1 MNIGDVSR
9 LSGLPAKTIRYYEEI
24 GLVRPMRGSNG
35 YRQFRERDL
44 HKLAF
49 LGRARSLGFSLE
61 DCRSLLALYEDRQ
74 RASADVKRIAQEHL
88 ARIERK
94 MEELR
99 QMHRTLTDLV
109 ERCAGDHR
117 PDCPILADLAA
128 ETRGMTESRE
138 GSPGDGGGDGGLGAA
153 VVPER

>member
-24 GLVRPMRGSNG
+24 GLVEPMRGLNG

-74 RASADVKRIAQEHL
+74 RASADVKRIAQEHIE
-88 ARIERK
+88 RIEKK

-99 QMHRTLTDLV
+99 QMHRTLTHLV
-109 ERCAGDHR
+109 EKCAGDHR
-117 PDCPILADLAA
+117 PDCPILSDLAA
-128 ETRGMTESRE
+128 EAEEEARK
-138 GSPGDGGGDGGLGAA
+138 GAG
-153 VVPER
+153 VPCHG